1 MGEKLGQFLR
11 KIKREQF
18 LVLGL
23 LGLLLLVRALPLKEK
38 VEDAAQETAGE
49 IAEPKI
55 RDEREQLQSQLEE
68 ALSQVEGVGEVRV
81 LITMDTMG
89 ERIVEKDAPDTS
101 EKTSQEDSQGG
112 VQEKETVSREE
123 NTVYERRED
132 GRETP
137 YITSEIL
144 PRIRGVLVIAKG
156 GGNPETVQQIQ
167 EAVEALFHL
176 EAHKIKVMK
185 MK

>member
-23 LGLLLLVRALPLKEK
+23 LGLLLLVLALPVKEK
-38 VEDAAQETAGE
+38 EEEAAQETAGE

-55 RDEREQLQSQLEE
+55 SDEREQLQSQLEE

-101 EKTSQEDSQGG
+101 EKTSQ
-112 VQEKETVSREE
+112 EE